1 METDSATRRQRTES
15 PAPAPG
21 ALAVVQSCSGAERRM
36 LKSLA
41 VHLHVERGRTVCE
54 AGEFGDELFVILDG
68 AVAVETPGEAT
79 TRLAAG
85 DAFGEMAPL
94 ARTPR
99 RSTVVAIAPTT
110 LLVFRRREFAKL
122 LDRAPRV
129 GRALLR
135 AASVR
140 LRACPEPS
148 VDLAS

>member
-1 METDSATRRQRTES
+1 MEPDAALESQPVDART
-15 PAPAPG
+15 PGPG
-21 ALAVVQSCSGAERRM
+21 AIAVLQASTGTERRM

-41 VHLHVERGRTVCE
+41 THLHVDRAQVVCE
-54 AGEFGDELFVILDG
+54 AGQFGDELFVILDG
-68 AVAVETPGEAT
+68 AVVVQAPGEPA

-99 RSTVVAIAPTT
+99 RSTAIALAPTS

-122 LDRAPRV
+122 LDRAPRL

-140 LRACPEPS
+140 LRAGVES
-148 VDLAS
+148 VEIAS

>member
-1 METDSATRRQRTES
+1 METDAATASPRTELTPGS
-15 PAPAPG
+15 G
-21 ALAVVQSCSGAERRM
+21 ALAVLHSCSGAERRL

-41 VHLHVERGRTVCE
+41 LHLHVDRGEIVCE
-54 AGEFGDELFVILDG
+54 AGDFGDELFVILHG
-68 AVAVETPGEAT
+68 AVAVQTRAEPV
-79 TRLAAG
+79 TRLTAG

-122 LDRAPRV
+122 LDRSPRV

-140 LRACPEPS
+140 LRAGTGES
-148 VDLAS
+148 VEIAS